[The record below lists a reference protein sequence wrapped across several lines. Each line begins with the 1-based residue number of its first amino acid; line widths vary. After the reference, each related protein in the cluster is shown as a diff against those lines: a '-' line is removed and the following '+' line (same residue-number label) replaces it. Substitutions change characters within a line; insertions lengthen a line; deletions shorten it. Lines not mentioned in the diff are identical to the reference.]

1 MLWNVRHIE
10 KLNLIRPNMELSMGW
25 SNRCLTKTFRKK
37 QLFTYSC
44 YNNTKKQL
52 LTFVCKGIYIFKG
65 IRRNWD
71 TVGEY
76 GPFTLLATDPKLCIF
91 ISLYLFKFLSRSLLP
106 NICKNF
112 YLLYLSSPKRD
123 YSRPLSFPLDL
134 LRETLSSYE

>member
-1 MLWNVRHIE
+1 MFDILKNWIWYGRTWKFSWAEVIAVWQKLSARSNCLHIHVT
-10 KLNLIRPNMELSMGW
+10 I
-25 SNRCLTKTFRKK
+25 T
-37 QLFTYSC
+37 Q
-44 YNNTKKQL
+44 KKQL
-52 LTFVCKGIYIFKG
+52 LTFVCKDIYIFKG

-91 ISLYLFKFLSRSLLP
+91 ILLYLFKFLSRSLLS

-112 YLLYLSSPKRD
+112 YLLYLSPPKRN